1 VKDGWLVVPSGGRVA
16 LFAGTSARAC
26 ERKGEGWAASGVAPN
41 PVSYRVFIARGPVI
55 RLTQVPTACV
65 HVQEAGLSLAVSQGK
80 GPAPMVINAP
90 RDRPQRSGLADCQPF
105 TEVTRD
111 AIWHADA
118 HAEEQAPFASA
129 SLRSASSAAT
139 LRVMTR
145 WTDGD
150 RLLAQAASCPR
161 SHEVRFRAMVQPGSM
176 TDLGAKRT
184 LGGTLQF

>member
-1 VKDGWLVVPSGGRVA
+1 VRSGGRVA
-16 LFAGTSARAC
+16 LFAGTSAGAC
-26 ERKGEGWAASGVAPN
+26 ERKGEGWAASGVALLQTRFA
-41 PVSYRVFIARGPVI
+41 SHSADRVYIARRPVI